1 MNQPMKKLCLA
12 VCLFALGCDN
22 KKPEEKKDD
31 TPVQRIEE
39 AKPAPSPTAPTPA
52 TPVEAPAPAPGDV
65 PAECTALK
73 DMIAKMNA
81 CAKFDASVKTQ
92 LTKQAEALTA
102 TAGGSGVDKASLGT
116 QCKGTADAIQKA
128 GAAACGW

>member
-1 MNQPMKKLCLA
+1 MNPPMKKLCLA
-12 VCLFALGCDN
+12 VCLLVLGCDN

-31 TPVQRIEE
+31 TPTERLE
-39 AKPAPSPTAPTPA
+39 AKPAPSPTAPTAPPTA
-52 TPVEAPAPAPGDV
+52 ETPTPAPGDV

-81 CAKFDASVKTQ
+81 CAKFDASAKTQ
-92 LTKQAEALTA
+92 LTKQADSLISS
-102 TAGGSGVDKASLGT
+102 AGGAGVDKASLGT
-116 QCKGTADAIQKA
+116 QCKGTADAIMKA